1 VLTQLET
8 DLRWAQDPRV
18 TLELALLK
26 MVQMRRLLPFAELVD
41 RVERLA
47 GGAPAPRAAVPARA
61 APPASAP
68 APVRAPAPA
77 VASSPASPADGAAG
91 ILAAM
96 IGLAAT
102 RPSLAQPLRGAHVR
116 LEGDTLTLDVAPDFS
131 TFASMHAEDYRELA
145 RKAAGRPLKVQVG
158 AGAAPAAEAPPPAE
172 AKKRRLMEEAARE
185 PAVQEALDLFGGKV
199 VEVRENKP

>member
-1 VLTQLET
+1 
-8 DLRWAQDPRV
+8 
-18 TLELALLK
+18 
-26 MVQMRRLLPFAELVD
+26 MRRLTPFAELVD

-47 GGAPAPRAAVPARA
+47 AGAPRAASPTRAVPAG
-61 APPASAP
+61 PP
-68 APVRAPAPA
+68 APAPA
-77 VASSPASPADGAAG
+77 VSAPAAPADGAAG

-96 IGLAAT
+96 IGLAAA
-102 RPSLAQPLRGAHVR
+102 RPSLAQPLRGAQAR
-116 LEGDTLTLDVAPDFS
+116 LEGDTLLLDVAADFS
-131 TFASMHAEDYRELA
+131 AFASMHADDYRELA

-158 AGAAPAAEAPPPAE
+158 VAPATEAEAASAPAE